1 MNTEDYKEEDGDEDE
16 GDDEGEAEEKNKTK
30 MTQMINK
37 NNKEE
42 LAVKE

>member
-16 GDDEGEAEEKNKTK
+16 GDDAEEKNKTK